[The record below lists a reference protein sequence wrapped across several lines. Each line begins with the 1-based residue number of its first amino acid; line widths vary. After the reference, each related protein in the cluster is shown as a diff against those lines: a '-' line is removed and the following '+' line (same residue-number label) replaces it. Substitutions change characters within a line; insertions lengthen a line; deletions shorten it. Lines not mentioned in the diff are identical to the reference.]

1 MESPMSSSNTILN
14 KLKSMTRNVIAI
26 KKLEKNIEAYNVE
39 GNSERNILCLTE
51 FDNKAHIKV
60 SNKWA
65 KILKMKP
72 HIMDALVE
80 LTEESNKNVEELD
93 GDQENN
99 ANPIVSM
106 NQDVHLP
113 KMFAPFKDKKQG
125 WNDQNVMEELV
136 L

>member
-1 MESPMSSSNTILN
+1 
-14 KLKSMTRNVIAI
+14 
-26 KKLEKNIEAYNVE
+26 
-39 GNSERNILCLTE
+39 
-51 FDNKAHIKV
+51 
-60 SNKWA
+60 
-65 KILKMKP
+65 MKP

-113 KMFAPFKDKKQG
+113 KIFAPFRDK
-125 WNDQNVMEELV
+125 N
-136 L
+136 